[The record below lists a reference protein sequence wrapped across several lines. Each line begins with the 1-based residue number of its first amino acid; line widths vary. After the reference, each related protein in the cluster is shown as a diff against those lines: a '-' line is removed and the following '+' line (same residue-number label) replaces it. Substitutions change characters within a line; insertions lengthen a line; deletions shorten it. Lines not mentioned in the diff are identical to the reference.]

1 MGQKKKRNRK
11 QGISTRRNYK
21 DSLFCMIFKE
31 KKELLSLYNALNG
44 TAYTDANDL
53 TVNTLENAIYMNMKN
68 DISCLIDNHM
78 DLYEQQSTYC
88 PNMPMRELMYVSRLY
103 EKELKEKNLY
113 STTLVRI
120 PTPRFIV
127 LYNGTKKMPEQCV
140 LKLSDAF
147 MAEEEPNLELRVTM
161 LNINA
166 GMNAGLLDKC
176 RTLKDYA
183 AYVEKV
189 REYGKNMPT
198 DEAVELAVKE
208 CIKSG
213 ILAEFLTTYRAEAV
227 QLSIFEYDQE
237 WHMRCIEEE
246 ALKTGH
252 EEGFK
257 EGHEKGREEERQN
270 TELERKRAERAEW
283 ELAELKKELAL
294 LKEKVSISR

>member
-1 MGQKKKRNRK
+1 M
-11 QGISTRRNYK
+11 Y
-21 DSLFCMIFKE
+21 D
-31 KKELLSLYNALNG
+31 
-44 TAYTDANDL
+44 
-53 TVNTLENAIYMNMKN
+53 IY
-68 DISCLIDNHM
+68 
-78 DLYEQQSTYC
+78 
-88 PNMPMRELMYVSRLY
+88 
-103 EKELKEKNLY
+103 
-113 STTLVRI
+113 
-120 PTPRFIV
+120 
-127 LYNGTKKMPEQCV
+127 GTKKMPEQCV

-147 MAEEEPNLELRVTM
+147 MAEEEEPDLELRVIM

-246 ALKTGH
+246 AREEGLKTGH

-257 EGHEKGREEERQN
+257 EGHEKGREEGRKEERQN
-270 TELERKRAERAEW
+270 TELERKRAERAEK

-294 LKEKVSISR
+294 LKEKVSFPVKA